1 MSITF
6 GESLWCCAVRRIQR
20 VLGVASLGAA
30 ILAHG
35 APVTT
40 VVVEESFV
48 YTGGISLVG
57 QSGGTGWTSAWV
69 SDSPAFTDFFTNA
82 TGLALPGVTASGGR
96 AVFRA
101 AGTQI
106 NDAARSLPLQ
116 NTGVVF
122 IQFLSQFGAQSGGGT
137 PNIRLDSSGVRT
149 GGIGNNG
156 GCGSPVYAILDSNL
170 APVAASC
177 SAVSLSTLRVV
188 VVRIDY
194 TANVTRMWVLPDLTG
209 FDYLNPPA
217 PSAEFSGLAPAFN
230 RIALYSRS
238 PASID
243 ELRVFR
249 VANVEPASAQP
260 IPTLSSWAIGVLSAL
275 LLLAGL
281 RFGRRGI

>member
-1 MSITF
+1 MAITF
-6 GESLWCCAVRRIQR
+6 GASLSRCAVLRVKR
-20 VLGVASLGAA
+20 VLGFASLSAA
-30 ILAHG
+30 MLAHS

-40 VVVEESFV
+40 VVAEESFG
-48 YTGGISLVG
+48 YPGGVSLVG
-57 QSGGTGWTSAWV
+57 QNGGTGWTGAWV

-82 TGLALPGVTASGGR
+82 TGLSLPGSVGSGGR
-96 AVFRA
+96 AVFRS
-101 AGTQI
+101 AGPQI
-106 NDAARSLPLQ
+106 NDAARRLPLL

-137 PNIRLDSSGVRT
+137 PNIRLDASGIRT

-170 APVAASC
+170 AAVSC
-177 SAVSLSTLRVV
+177 SAVSLSALSAV
-188 VVRIDY
+188 VVRIDFN
-194 TANVTRMWVLPDLTG
+194 ANVTSMWVLPSLTG

-217 PSAEFSGLAPAFN
+217 PSAENIGLAPAFD

-249 VANVEPASAQP
+249 VANVVPASAHP
-260 IPTLSSWAIGVLSAL
+260 IPTLSSRAIGAL
-275 LLLAGL
+275 TALFLLAGL
-281 RFGRRGI
+281 LLWRRRL

>member
-20 VLGVASLGAA
+20 VLGVASLGTA

-122 IQFLSQFGAQSGGGT
+122 IQFLSQFGTQFGGGT
-137 PNIRLDSSGVRT
+137 PTIRLSSSGVQT
-149 GGIGNNG
+149 GGVGNNG
-156 GCGSPVYAILDSNL
+156 GCVIAVYAILTSNL
-170 APVAASC
+170 AAASC
-177 SAVSLSTLRVV
+177 SAVSLGTLSAV
-188 VVRIDY
+188 VVRIDF

-217 PSAEFSGLAPAFN
+217 PSAEYIGSAPAFD

-243 ELRVFR
+243 ELKVFR
-249 VANVEPASAQP
+249 VVNAEPASAHP
-260 IPTLSSWAIGVLSAL
+260 IPTLSPWAIGAL
-275 LLLAGL
+275 TALFLLAGL
-281 RFGRRGI
+281 QFGRRGF